1 MAKYAVVRTD
11 KMTGTDVRS
20 ELVSVRFYASN
31 KPAAIENGNVAVI
44 GALEEIDDTV
54 QREVY
59 VAGAPAAN
67 SSLDSV
73 VLIVSP
79 EIMYPDYLHSLDNFI
94 NEAGSI
100 ARGYRLHK
108 HDIFSVTAEA
118 LAAASDIEI
127 GNVVE
132 LQAGTKLKVVSSAT
146 NGSTVVGKIVDINVV
161 GRFTFYVIEVG

>member
-73 VLIVSP
+73 VLIASP

-108 HDIFSVTAEA
+108 SI
-118 LAAASDIEI
+118 
-127 GNVVE
+127 
-132 LQAGTKLKVVSSAT
+132 SSP
-146 NGSTVVGKIVDINVV
+146 
-161 GRFTFYVIEVG
+161 